1 MFLDVSKSFYSF
13 HVLRHYIVVPR
24 MVTNKLSW
32 SVVCCLESMP
42 LQADMHSC
50 TPGYSYSPPASP
62 RKNGYPLKNNKLE
75 LPTGNRE
82 FKQLLRLRL
91 WLWLSDILF
100 IAVCP
105 FSHFFDFGFT
115 MWLNKWI
122 MKSAFRNIFLFL
134 RLNWTQIVKAK
145 INREKG
151 V

>member
-1 MFLDVSKSFYSF
+1 MFLKVSTAFMF
-13 HVLRHYIVVPR
+13 LRHYIVVPR
-24 MVTNKLSW
+24 MVTNKSSW

-50 TPGYSYSPPASP
+50 TPGYSCSPPPPSP

-91 WLWLSDILF
+91 RLRLSEILF
-100 IAVCP
+100 TAVCP
-105 FSHFFDFGFT
+105 FSRFVDFGFT
-115 MWLNKWI
+115 IWLNKRI
-122 MKSAFRNIFLFL
+122 MKSAFRNVFLFL

-145 INREKG
+145 INREKAT
-151 V
+151 